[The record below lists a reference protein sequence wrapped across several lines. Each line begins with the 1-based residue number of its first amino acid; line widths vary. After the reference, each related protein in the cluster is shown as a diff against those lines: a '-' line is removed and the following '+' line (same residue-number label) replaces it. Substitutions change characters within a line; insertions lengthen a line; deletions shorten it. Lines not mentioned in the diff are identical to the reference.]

1 MQHTIICR
9 FQILYIKKFRFIN
22 AKIYNFVIEKSVS
35 LQIIF
40 FEARYMRQ
48 KSVKLQ
54 NTVVNFKDAVIAA
67 LQDKKA
73 QDIVE
78 LDLSEIKMSLFERF
92 IICTATSNTHAE
104 ALYDNVLR
112 TIKQN
117 LNILPKNTEGII
129 NSQWILIDYFDILV
143 HIFLKENREFY
154 NIESL
159 WVDAKRMEYNFTI

>member
-1 MQHTIICR
+1 
-9 FQILYIKKFRFIN
+9 
-22 AKIYNFVIEKSVS
+22 
-35 LQIIF
+35 
-40 FEARYMRQ
+40 MRQ

-54 NTVVNFKDAVIAA
+54 DASGIFKDTIIAA

-78 LDLSEIKMSLFERF
+78 LDLSDIKMSLFDRF

-117 LNILPKNTEGII
+117 LNVLPTNREGIN
-129 NSQWILIDYFDILV
+129 NSQWVLIDYFDILV
-143 HIFLKENREFY
+143 HIFLQESREFY
-154 NIESL
+154 NIEGL
-159 WVDAKRMEYNFTI
+159 WVDAKRMEYNFTN